1 MSKGPLKP
9 DFLNIY
15 VTTSFGVRKLK
26 NASTTRISF
35 FVKVVK
41 IEGKFR
47 KCKKKI
53 EKLLLF
59 FKILASENVAINC
72 LY

>member
-1 MSKGPLKP
+1 M
-9 DFLNIY
+9 
-15 VTTSFGVRKLK
+15 K
-26 NASTTRISF
+26 NASTTRVSF

-53 EKLLLF
+53 IKKIEKILF
-59 FKILASENVAINC
+59 VFKILASC
-72 LY
+72 